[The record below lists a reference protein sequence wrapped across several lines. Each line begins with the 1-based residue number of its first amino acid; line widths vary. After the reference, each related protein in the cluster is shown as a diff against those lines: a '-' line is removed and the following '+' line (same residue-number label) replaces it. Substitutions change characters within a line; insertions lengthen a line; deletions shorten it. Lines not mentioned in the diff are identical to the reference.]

1 MRCKRAYLVVN
12 PRAGQNLAKITDV
25 IAVLA
30 AAGWETTLG
39 VKEYGGHAM
48 ELAARAAEKGY
59 DVVIAY
65 GGDGTL
71 CQVIN
76 GVMNANGQ
84 RSIVGVIPGGT
95 ANQWASE
102 ICVPADPVKAALALI
117 DSEMHKVDIGRVE
130 VEGLVFPDATQH
142 DGQRANS
149 KSSRNRKVQATPWA
163 RHHFLLTS
171 GLGFDAPV
179 IGGTPRLSKYQG
191 GRLAFEAAAA
201 QKLPEQHAF
210 PVEIHMISDNDHP
223 GATWQ
228 GEALEVVVSNTRR
241 YSGASGR
248 VDITPHA
255 YINDGMLDVCVITA
269 GSPQATLQQIT
280 SLAVL
285 HKPDDTTARFFRGLQ
300 FFLCIPASVQMQLD
314 GSAVRLKDYLRTP
327 DWEALQRAGD
337 DEHVMVNYRF
347 DTLRC
352 TLRMAIPRTYDMKL
366 FEESSR
372 KKRDQRATEQAGTG
386 ARRQADT
393 ENGHKQA
400 DFPKAREGLSG
411 AEAAFVEGG
420 REVKVVGVVAN
431 LEKKDAY
438 IIAGTTL
445 KRNTGESRVVAVRV
459 DGKTSVLNT
468 TGENADLEAVEG
480 LREGDGIV
488 VAGKKNKRGVVQ
500 AKRVVLNG

>member
-1 MRCKRAYLVVN
+1 MRCKKAYLVVN

-30 AAGWETTLG
+30 AAGWKTTLS
-39 VKEYGGHAM
+39 VKEYGGHAV

-76 GVMNANGQ
+76 GVMNANGK
-84 RSIVGVIPGGT
+84 RSIIGVIPGGT

-130 VEGLVFPDATQH
+130 VEGLTFPGATQN
-142 DGQRANS
+142 GEQQANGKNGRS
-149 KSSRNRKVQATPWA
+149 RKVQATPWA
-163 RHHFLLTS
+163 KHHFLLTS
-171 GLGFDAPV
+171 GLGFDASV
-179 IGGTPRLSKYQG
+179 IGNTPRPLKYQV
-191 GRLAFEAAAA
+191 GRLAFGVAAA
-201 QKLPEQHAF
+201 QKLQEQHAF
-210 PVEIHMISDNDHP
+210 PAEIHMISDSGHP
-223 GATWQ
+223 GASWQ
-228 GEALEVVVSNTRR
+228 GEALEVAVSNTRR
-241 YSGASGR
+241 YADR
-248 VDITPHA
+248 VDITPNA
-255 YINDGMLDVCVITA
+255 YIDDGMLDVCVITA
-269 GSPQATLQQIT
+269 GSPLATLQQIT

-285 HKPDDTTARFFRGLQ
+285 HKPDDTTARFFRGIQ
-300 FFLCIPASVQMQLD
+300 FFLRIPASVQMQLD

-327 DWEALQRAGD
+327 DWEALQQAGD

-352 TLRMAIPRTYDMKL
+352 ALRVAVPRTYDMVL
-366 FEESSR
+366 FGESAK
-372 KKRDQRATEQAGTG
+372 KKRDQHVTEQAGAG
-386 ARRQADT
+386 AGQQEDT

-400 DFPKAREGLSG
+400 DFQKVQEELPG
-411 AEAAFVEGG
+411 AEAALAEGG

-445 KRNTGESRVVAVRV
+445 KRNTGESRLVAVRV
-459 DGKTSVLNT
+459 DGKTSILKA
-468 TGENADLEAVEG
+468 TGENVDLEAVEG

-488 VAGKKNKRGVVQ
+488 VEGKKSKRGVMR
-500 AKRVVLNG
+500 AKRVVLLV

>member
-1 MRCKRAYLVVN
+1 MRCKKAYLVVN

-30 AAGWETTLG
+30 AAGWKTTLG

-59 DVVIAY
+59 DAVIAY
-65 GGDGTL
+65 GGDGNGTL

-102 ICVPADPVKAALALI
+102 ICVPTDPVKAALALI

-130 VEGLVFPDATQH
+130 VEGLTFPDATQH
-142 DGQRANS
+142 GGQQANG
-149 KSSRNRKVQATPWA
+149 KNGRNRKVQATPWA
-163 RHHFLLTS
+163 KHHFLLTS
-171 GLGFDAPV
+171 GLGFDASV
-179 IGGTPRLSKYQG
+179 IGSTPRPLKYQV
-191 GRLAFEAAAA
+191 GRLAFGVAAA
-201 QKLPEQHAF
+201 QKLQDQHAF
-210 PVEIHMISDNDHP
+210 PAEIHMISDSGHP
-223 GATWQ
+223 GASWQ

-241 YSGASGR
+241 YADR
-248 VDITPHA
+248 VDITPNA
-255 YINDGMLDVCVITA
+255 YIDDGMLDVCVITA
-269 GSPQATLQQIT
+269 GSPLATL
-280 SLAVL
+280 VL
-285 HKPDDTTARFFRGLQ
+285 HKPDDSTARLFRGIQL
-300 FFLCIPASVQMQLD
+300 FLRIPASVQMQLD

-327 DWEALQRAGD
+327 DWEALQQAGD

-352 TLRMAIPRTYDMKL
+352 ALRVAIPRTYDMAL
-366 FEESSR
+366 FEESAR
-372 KKRDQRATEQAGTG
+372 KKRDQHVTEQAGAGTG
-386 ARRQADT
+386 QQEDT
-393 ENGHKQA
+393 ENGRKQE
-400 DFPKAREGLSG
+400 DFPKVREELQD
-411 AEAAFVEGG
+411 AEAALVAGG

-438 IIAGTTL
+438 IIAGMTL
-445 KRNTGESRVVAVRV
+445 KRSTGESRLVAVRV
-459 DGKTSVLNT
+459 DGDTSVLKA
-468 TGENADLEAVEG
+468 TGENVDLEAVEG

-488 VAGKKNKRGVVQ
+488 VEGKKSKRGVMR
-500 AKRVVLNG
+500 AKRVVLLMK